1 MPNLSRRKWL
11 KTAALTT
18 TLFAGAS
25 SASAK
30 AFDPLPEKW
39 DETFDVVVIGS
50 GFAGLAAAIEAR
62 LAGASVCVL
71 EKMRV
76 IGGNSIIN
84 GGIMGVPGTPMQ
96 KKEGLEDSPE
106 LMAKDMMTEGGGL
119 NQPEKV
125 RHLCEEAL
133 PTKRSALNGSRSVWR
148 RKAVIPCRA
157 ARLLKTAPV
166 PALSSRK
173 LPSLKR
179 LESNR
184 APALIWSASFGMPTA
199 E

>member
-62 LAGASVCVL
+62 LAGRCASSGAIPSSTAASWAFR
-71 EKMRV
+71 ER
-76 IGGNSIIN
+76 
-84 GGIMGVPGTPMQ
+84 
-96 KKEGLEDSPE
+96 
-106 LMAKDMMTEGGGL
+106 
-119 NQPEKV
+119 
-125 RHLCEEAL
+125 
-133 PTKRSALNGSRSVWR
+133 
-148 RKAVIPCRA
+148 PCRKKKA
-157 ARLLKTAPV
+157 WKTRQNSWP
-166 PALSSRK
+166 K
-173 LPSLKR
+173 
-179 LESNR
+179 
-184 APALIWSASFGMPTA
+184 T
-199 E
+199 

>member
-39 DETFDVVVIGS
+39 DERFDVVVIGS

-76 IGGNSIIN
+76 IGGNSISN
-84 GGIMGVPGTPMQ
+84 GGIMGGFQQQRVQ
-96 KKEGLEDSPE
+96 
-106 LMAKDMMTEGGGL
+106 
-119 NQPEKV
+119 
-125 RHLCEEAL
+125 
-133 PTKRSALNGSRSVWR
+133 
-148 RKAVIPCRA
+148 
-157 ARLLKTAPV
+157 
-166 PALSSRK
+166 
-173 LPSLKR
+173 
-179 LESNR
+179 
-184 APALIWSASFGMPTA
+184 
-199 E
+199 

>member
-1 MPNLSRRKWL
+1 MSNLSRRKWL

-18 TLFAGAS
+18 TLLAGAS

-30 AFDPLPEKW
+30 AFDPMPEKW

-106 LMAKDMMTEGGGL
+106 RQRHDDRRGRS
-119 NQPEKV
+119 QPARKS
-125 RHLCEEAL
+125 EAPL
-133 PTKRSALNGSRSVWR
+133 R
-148 RKAVIPCRA
+148 RGAPDLGVDHPN
-157 ARLLKTAPV
+157 AR
-166 PALSSRK
+166 R
-173 LPSLKR
+173 
-179 LESNR
+179 
-184 APALIWSASFGMPTA
+184 
-199 E
+199 

>member
-1 MPNLSRRKWL
+1 MPKNLSRRKWL

-30 AFDPLPEKW
+30 AFDPMPEKW

-106 LMAKDMMTEGGGL
+106 LMAKDMMTEGGRT
-119 NQPEKV
+119 QPARK
-125 RHLCEEAL
+125 
-133 PTKRSALNGSRSVWR
+133 SAAPLR
-148 RKAVIPCRA
+148 RGAPDLGVDHPN
-157 ARLLKTAPV
+157 AR
-166 PALSSRK
+166 R
-173 LPSLKR
+173 
-179 LESNR
+179 
-184 APALIWSASFGMPTA
+184 
-199 E
+199 